1 MPGQRRPAP
10 ACVKIVRQRKNELIV
25 YGARVGIG
33 SVASPS
39 HTLSLRSL
47 ECDGERF

>member
-1 MPGQRRPAP
+1 M
-10 ACVKIVRQRKNELIV
+10 KIVHRRKNELLV
-25 YGARVGIG
+25 YGARDGIG
-33 SVASPS
+33 SVASAS